1 MQVRL
6 VVPIVITLVVGACSN
21 GPAATTIPTPKPT
34 AAPTPVPTPTP
45 IPLDITKGNVTSPV
59 AQGGKATVTVHT
71 AVGADC
77 KIVVE
82 YDSGPSSA
90 SGLVEKTA
98 DASGD
103 VSWSWTVGQTT
114 KAGKWPIT
122 VTCFKADRLGTLQTT
137 FEVK

>member
-1 MQVRL
+1 MGFRL
-6 VVPIVITLVVGACSN
+6 VGAMVAAVLFGACSN
-21 GPAATTIPTPKPT
+21 APGAPVSATLRPTPTPT
-34 AAPTPVPTPTP
+34 AVPTPTP
-45 IPLDITKGNVTSPV
+45 IPLDITKGNLTSPV
-59 AQGGKATVTVHT
+59 AQGGKATVTIHT

-82 YDSGPSSA
+82 YDSGPSQA

-122 VTCFKADRLGTLQTT
+122 VTCFKADRQGTLETT
-137 FEVK
+137 FEVR